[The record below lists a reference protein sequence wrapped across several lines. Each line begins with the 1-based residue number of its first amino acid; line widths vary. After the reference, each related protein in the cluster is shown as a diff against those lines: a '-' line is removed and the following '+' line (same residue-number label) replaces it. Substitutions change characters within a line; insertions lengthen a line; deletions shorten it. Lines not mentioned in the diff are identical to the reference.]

1 MSHGRWVVGFCA
13 GMIVV
18 IVHAVATFSNTL
30 ILLVVIPCLLML
42 AGMAYMVLSDRD
54 DRGG

>member
-18 IVHAVATFSNTL
+18 IVLAVATLSNAF
-30 ILLVVIPCLLML
+30 ILLVIIPCLLML
-42 AGMAYMVLSDRD
+42 AGMAYMVLTDRD
-54 DRGG
+54 DRRR